1 MRRTRSQDRTLARAL
16 YGGRGSMEEHL
27 VVAQGVVGSRP
38 TVRPPAVIGP
48 APETRARLARIRLT
62 VLCQGG
68 QVKMPSAS
76 LARPGSIPLGPW
88 QHGYRQGV
96 SIEKS
101 LVQIQPL
108 AHVGGQ
114 KCRKVF
120 VWIKSYAR
128 VAQRQSSLHT
138 ICVPCPPGI
147 NSLMGRDSMVTEREG
162 GWFESSPWRLESQF
176 C

>member
-1 MRRTRSQDRTLARAL
+1 
-16 YGGRGSMEEHL
+16 ME
-27 VVAQGVVGSRP
+27 
-38 TVRPPAVIGP
+38 
-48 APETRARLARIRLT
+48 RLARIRLT
-62 VLCQGG
+62 FLCQGG

-88 QHGYRQGV
+88 QHGYRQGI
-96 SIEKS
+96 SIEKM

-114 KCRKVF
+114 KCRKMF

-162 GWFESSPWRLESQF
+162 GWFESSPWRLGSHTLLARIAQWQSNPF
-176 C
+176 ASLAHTASPFGPWQDGYQVVGSTPTPGSWRAVVRRLPT